1 MFEKEAEEIE
11 VKADE
16 YALEESTACNYGES
30 SKHVYQGYFYGFK
43 KGAEFGYNKANE
55 WHKPSEKLP
64 KECSLVLA
72 YSFEDTEPAL
82 WEFVTSD
89 QWEWLPK
96 RIVFCSNDQI
106 RLWKEIVPP
115 KEIKEK

>member
-64 KECSLVLA
+64 ERCSLVLA
-72 YSFEDTEPAL
+72 YAFDDTEPSL
-82 WEFVTSD
+82 YKFVTND
-89 QWEWLPK
+89 QWEWMPR
-96 RIVFCSNDQI
+96 RIAFLSNDQI

>member
-1 MFEKEAEEIE
+1 MFEIEA
-11 VKADE
+11 KD
-16 YALEESTACNYGES
+16 SFNCKN
-30 SKHVYQGYFYGFK
+30 VYYKRETDKRSYIDGFK
-43 KGAEFGYNKANE
+43 DGAEFGYNKANE

-106 RLWKEIVPP
+106 RLWKEIVLPELP
-115 KEIKEK
+115 KEIKE